1 MSLGEE
7 EGAPSY
13 RIYRV
18 RRVENEHIEPVLR
31 SSVQV
36 TFSHFEIEN
45 MRTILS
51 YYLGFSLNGGPHQLI
66 LVVIDKKNI
75 KSCFSQMLDLTSCD
89 VTPVGPSLLSQTL
102 AKMEGLR

>member
-45 MRTILS
+45 MRMALPTIMFFIFYMTIWVS
-51 YYLGFSLNGGPHQLI
+51 
-66 LVVIDKKNI
+66 V
-75 KSCFSQMLDLTSCD
+75 QMLVFTI
-89 VTPVGPSLLSQTL
+89 
-102 AKMEGLR
+102 

>member
-36 TFSHFEIEN
+36 TFSQFEIEN
-45 MRTILS
+45 MRTIL
-51 YYLGFSLNGGPHQLI
+51 
-66 LVVIDKKNI
+66 
-75 KSCFSQMLDLTSCD
+75 
-89 VTPVGPSLLSQTL
+89 
-102 AKMEGLR
+102 

>member
-1 MSLGEE
+1 MSDLEVCQVSLGEE

-36 TFSHFEIEN
+36 TFSQFEIEN
-45 MRTILS
+45 MRTVLS
-51 YYLGFSLNGGPHQLI
+51 TVMFFLCLTI
-66 LVVIDKKNI
+66 LVSV
-75 KSCFSQMLDLTSCD
+75 QMLVLT
-89 VTPVGPSLLSQTL
+89 
-102 AKMEGLR
+102 

>member
-36 TFSHFEIEN
+36 TFSHFEIGNDEN
-45 MRTILS
+45 DSLNS
-51 YYLGFSLNGGPHQLI
+51 HVFLLPHYLGFSSNAGPHHLI
-66 LVVIDKKNI
+66 
-75 KSCFSQMLDLTSCD
+75 
-89 VTPVGPSLLSQTL
+89 
-102 AKMEGLR
+102 

>member
-1 MSLGEE
+1 MISGSEVWQVSLGEE

-51 YYLGFSLNGGPHQLI
+51 TVMFFFFYLIILFS
-66 LVVIDKKNI
+66 V
-75 KSCFSQMLDLTSCD
+75 QMLVLTS
-89 VTPVGPSLLSQTL
+89 
-102 AKMEGLR
+102 

>member
-45 MRTILS
+45 MRTVLS
-51 YYLGFSLNGGPHQLI
+51 AVMFFLYLTI
-66 LVVIDKKNI
+66 LVSV
-75 KSCFSQMLDLTSCD
+75 QMLVLTS
-89 VTPVGPSLLSQTL
+89 
-102 AKMEGLR
+102 

>member
-1 MSLGEE
+1 MTSDSEVCQVSLGEE

-45 MRTILS
+45 MRMALPTVMLFF
-51 YYLGFSLNGGPHQLI
+51 YLTT
-66 LVVIDKKNI
+66 LVSVQK
-75 KSCFSQMLDLTSCD
+75 LVLT
-89 VTPVGPSLLSQTL
+89 
-102 AKMEGLR
+102 K

>member
-36 TFSHFEIEN
+36 TFSRFEIEN
-45 MRTILS
+45 MRTIFS
-51 YYLGFSLNGGPHQLI
+51 TIMFFFFYLII
-66 LVVIDKKNI
+66 LVSV
-75 KSCFSQMLDLTSCD
+75 QMLVLTS
-89 VTPVGPSLLSQTL
+89 
-102 AKMEGLR
+102 

>member
-1 MSLGEE
+1 MISDSEACQVSLGEE

-36 TFSHFEIEN
+36 TFSQFEIEN
-45 MRTILS
+45 MRKILS
-51 YYLGFSLNGGPHQLI
+51 TVMFFFYLTIS
-66 LVVIDKKNI
+66 VSV
-75 KSCFSQMLDLTSCD
+75 QMLVLTS
-89 VTPVGPSLLSQTL
+89 
-102 AKMEGLR
+102 

>member
-45 MRTILS
+45 MRTVLS
-51 YYLGFSLNGGPHQLI
+51 TVMFFIHLTI
-66 LVVIDKKNI
+66 LVSV
-75 KSCFSQMLDLTSCD
+75 QMLVLT
-89 VTPVGPSLLSQTL
+89 T
-102 AKMEGLR
+102 

>member
-1 MSLGEE
+1 MSDSEVCQVSLGEE

-36 TFSHFEIEN
+36 TFSRFEIEN
-45 MRTILS
+45 MRTIFS
-51 YYLGFSLNGGPHQLI
+51 TIMFFFFYLII
-66 LVVIDKKNI
+66 LVSV
-75 KSCFSQMLDLTSCD
+75 QMLVLTS
-89 VTPVGPSLLSQTL
+89 
-102 AKMEGLR
+102 

>member
-36 TFSHFEIEN
+36 TFSHFEN
-45 MRTILS
+45 MKTILS
-51 YYLGFSLNGGPHQLI
+51 RVMFFFYLTI
-66 LVVIDKKNI
+66 LVSV
-75 KSCFSQMLDLTSCD
+75 QMLVLTTS
-89 VTPVGPSLLSQTL
+89 
-102 AKMEGLR
+102 

>member
-1 MSLGEE
+1 MSDSEVCQVSLGEE

-36 TFSHFEIEN
+36 TFSQFEIEN
-45 MRTILS
+45 MRTVLS
-51 YYLGFSLNGGPHQLI
+51 TIMFFFFYLII
-66 LVVIDKKNI
+66 LV
-75 KSCFSQMLDLTSCD
+75 
-89 VTPVGPSLLSQTL
+89 
-102 AKMEGLR
+102 

>member
-1 MSLGEE
+1 MSDSEVCQVSLGEE

-45 MRTILS
+45 MRTIFS
-51 YYLGFSLNGGPHQLI
+51 TIMFFFFYLII
-66 LVVIDKKNI
+66 LVSV
-75 KSCFSQMLDLTSCD
+75 QMLVLTS
-89 VTPVGPSLLSQTL
+89 
-102 AKMEGLR
+102 

>member
-1 MSLGEE
+1 MFSDSEVCQVSLGEE

-36 TFSHFEIEN
+36 TFSQIEIEN
-45 MRTILS
+45 MRTVLS
-51 YYLGFSLNGGPHQLI
+51 TVMFFIHLTI
-66 LVVIDKKNI
+66 LV
-75 KSCFSQMLDLTSCD
+75 SFQML
-89 VTPVGPSLLSQTL
+89 VL
-102 AKMEGLR
+102 AR

>member
-1 MSLGEE
+1 MTSDSEVCQVSLGEE

-36 TFSHFEIEN
+36 TFSRFEIEN
-45 MRTILS
+45 MRTIFS
-51 YYLGFSLNGGPHQLI
+51 TIMFFFFYLII
-66 LVVIDKKNI
+66 LVSV
-75 KSCFSQMLDLTSCD
+75 QMLVLTS
-89 VTPVGPSLLSQTL
+89 
-102 AKMEGLR
+102 

>member
-1 MSLGEE
+1 MSDSEVCQVSLGEE

-36 TFSHFEIEN
+36 TFSQFEIEN
-45 MRTILS
+45 MRTIL
-51 YYLGFSLNGGPHQLI
+51 
-66 LVVIDKKNI
+66 
-75 KSCFSQMLDLTSCD
+75 
-89 VTPVGPSLLSQTL
+89 
-102 AKMEGLR
+102 

>member
-31 SSVQV
+31 ASVQV
-36 TFSHFEIEN
+36 TFSHFEIEK
-45 MRTILS
+45 MRMANSFVLLLPDN
-51 YYLGFSLNGGPHQLI
+51 LGFSSKAGPH
-66 LVVIDKKNI
+66 
-75 KSCFSQMLDLTSCD
+75 
-89 VTPVGPSLLSQTL
+89 
-102 AKMEGLR
+102 

>member
-51 YYLGFSLNGGPHQLI
+51 TVMFFFCLTT
-66 LVVIDKKNI
+66 LVSV
-75 KSCFSQMLDLTSCD
+75 QMLVLTSCF
-89 VTPVGPSLLSQTL
+89 
-102 AKMEGLR
+102 KK

>member
-1 MSLGEE
+1 MLTDSEVCQVSLGEE

-45 MRTILS
+45 MRMALPTIMFFIFYMTIWVS
-51 YYLGFSLNGGPHQLI
+51 
-66 LVVIDKKNI
+66 V
-75 KSCFSQMLDLTSCD
+75 QMLVFTI
-89 VTPVGPSLLSQTL
+89 
-102 AKMEGLR
+102 

>member
-1 MSLGEE
+1 MTSDSEVCQVSLGEE

-36 TFSHFEIEN
+36 TSSQFEIEN
-45 MRTILS
+45 MRTVLS
-51 YYLGFSLNGGPHQLI
+51 TIMFFFFYLTI
-66 LVVIDKKNI
+66 LVSV
-75 KSCFSQMLDLTSCD
+75 QMLVLTS
-89 VTPVGPSLLSQTL
+89 
-102 AKMEGLR
+102 

>member
-36 TFSHFEIEN
+36 TFSQFEIEN
-45 MRTILS
+45 MRTIFS
-51 YYLGFSLNGGPHQLI
+51 TIMFFFFYLII
-66 LVVIDKKNI
+66 LV
-75 KSCFSQMLDLTSCD
+75 
-89 VTPVGPSLLSQTL
+89 
-102 AKMEGLR
+102 

>member
-36 TFSHFEIEN
+36 TSSQFEIEN
-45 MRTILS
+45 MRTVLS
-51 YYLGFSLNGGPHQLI
+51 TIMFFFFYLTI
-66 LVVIDKKNI
+66 LVSV
-75 KSCFSQMLDLTSCD
+75 QMLVLTS
-89 VTPVGPSLLSQTL
+89 
-102 AKMEGLR
+102 

>member
-1 MSLGEE
+1 MISDSETCQVSLGEE

-36 TFSHFEIEN
+36 TFSQFEIEN
-45 MRTILS
+45 MRKILS
-51 YYLGFSLNGGPHQLI
+51 TVMFFFYLTIS
-66 LVVIDKKNI
+66 VSV
-75 KSCFSQMLDLTSCD
+75 QMLVLTS
-89 VTPVGPSLLSQTL
+89 
-102 AKMEGLR
+102 

>member
-36 TFSHFEIEN
+36 TFFYSEIEN
-45 MRTILS
+45 MRTVFPIVKFFF
-51 YYLGFSLNGGPHQLI
+51 YLTISV
-66 LVVIDKKNI
+66 LV
-75 KSCFSQMLDLTSCD
+75 QMLVLTC
-89 VTPVGPSLLSQTL
+89 
-102 AKMEGLR
+102 

>member
-1 MSLGEE
+1 MISDSEVCQVSLGEE

-45 MRTILS
+45 MRMALPTVTFFF
-51 YYLGFSLNGGPHQLI
+51 YLTT
-66 LVVIDKKNI
+66 LVSVQK
-75 KSCFSQMLDLTSCD
+75 LVLT
-89 VTPVGPSLLSQTL
+89 
-102 AKMEGLR
+102 K

>member
-1 MSLGEE
+1 MISDSEVCQVSLGEE

-45 MRTILS
+45 MRTIFS
-51 YYLGFSLNGGPHQLI
+51 TIMFFFFYLMI
-66 LVVIDKKNI
+66 LVSV
-75 KSCFSQMLDLTSCD
+75 QMLVLTI
-89 VTPVGPSLLSQTL
+89 
-102 AKMEGLR
+102 

>member
-45 MRTILS
+45 MRMALPTIMFFIFYMTIWVS
-51 YYLGFSLNGGPHQLI
+51 
-66 LVVIDKKNI
+66 V
-75 KSCFSQMLDLTSCD
+75 QMLVLTSCF
-89 VTPVGPSLLSQTL
+89 
-102 AKMEGLR
+102 KK